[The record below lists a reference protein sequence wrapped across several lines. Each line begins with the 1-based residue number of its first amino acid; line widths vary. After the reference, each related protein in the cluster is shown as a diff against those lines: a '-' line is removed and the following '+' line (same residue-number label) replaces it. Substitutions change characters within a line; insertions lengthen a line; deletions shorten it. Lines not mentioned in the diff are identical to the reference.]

1 MSGWTLIPQSRI
13 VQHSQAY
20 SSIFMLCSQ
29 DVPLGERN
37 HPIQTLVTN
46 RADQPLVVRLLL
58 VEAGRDERHP
68 LRNIVGVGLQR
79 NH

>member
-1 MSGWTLIPQSRI
+1 
-13 VQHSQAY
+13 
-20 SSIFMLCSQ
+20 MLCSQ

-58 VEAGRDERHP
+58 VEAGRDERQP
-68 LRNIVGVGLQR
+68 
-79 NH
+79 